1 LGLGQIKYMLSTLK
15 QREGF
20 HAFTSMMNT
29 QRQLVSFKVMSS
41 FFLIYMAFC
50 EIHLFLNAHAGVLIN
65 YNKKNITTNQSEL
78 QVFLYLELKHWYN
91 QQALN
96 KQYYLI
102 KRLIIFSEFAETIK
116 VVFEINASPTY
127 DI

>member
-1 LGLGQIKYMLSTLK
+1 MGLGQIKYMLSTLK